1 MLQVHR
7 DLGLP
12 PQVQEERER
21 VDVERPT
28 DDDGEEGSDDE
39 AGVEPVVG
47 EGEDGD
53 ADVGKDEVL
62 GHEVELVEEV
72 PRDGAR
78 LGAEVVVCVVR
89 LADAAEEHGDDAG
102 QVEDLAEE
110 EGRVGHDDE
119 EGRLQ
124 LGVIPE

>member
-1 MLQVHR
+1 MVR
-7 DLGLP
+7 K
-12 PQVQEERER
+12 
-21 VDVERPT
+21 
-28 DDDGEEGSDDE
+28 
-39 AGVEPVVG
+39 
-47 EGEDGD
+47 GEDGD
-53 ADVGKDEVL
+53 ADVGEDEVL

-72 PRDGAR
+72 ARDGAR
-78 LGAEVVVCVVR
+78 LGAEVVVGVVR